1 MSRRLANTDVFSALA
16 DPTRRKLL
24 DLLGDGEQTV
34 NALADEFDVSLSAI
48 SQHLRLLREVGLVM
62 SHRSGREQRYRLC
75 AEPLKAVMEWVG
87 RYERFWTSRLD
98 ALGDYLENNP

>member
-24 DLLGDGEQTV
+24 ILLGDGEQTV
-34 NALADEFDVSLSAI
+34 MRGGRIRRVPVGDLAAF
-48 SQHLRLLREVGLVM
+48 RLLREVGLVM

-75 AEPLKAVMEWVG
+75 AEPLKAVMGWVG

>member
-24 DLLGDGEQTV
+24 DLLRDGEQTV
-34 NALADEFDVSLSAI
+34 NALADEFDVTLSAI
-48 SQHLRLLREVGLVM
+48 SQHLRLLREVGLVK

-75 AEPLKAVMEWVG
+75 AEPLKQVLEWVG
-87 RYERFWTSRLD
+87 RYERFWNSRLD